1 MNYFT
6 TNIINCLMNSQDF
19 EEAISQL
26 FRIELQNAMNELLK
40 LELSSFLQYEKY
52 DRSGFNSGNSR
63 NGYYERELNTSYGTL
78 KLTIPRDRNGE
89 FSSPLVPKYERR
101 DNTTEEIVIK
111 LFQTGLT
118 NDEIATIVDS
128 LYSKKYS
135 KTTISNITD
144 QVIVNI
150 DKFKSRHLEKQY
162 SVIYLDATCIPIRRD
177 NVAKEAVHIAV
188 GVKMDG
194 YKEILGYSI
203 APTESCGIWDELLK
217 DLQTRGLEQ
226 VLLFVTD
233 GLTGVEN
240 VILNNFPKA
249 DIQRCIV
256 HLARNICFKVRVK
269 DRSDI
274 LGDFKEVYTA
284 PNKNEAII
292 RFHDFC
298 TKWSGKYPKVIESL
312 NQNQFILT
320 FYNYP
325 EQIRPSIYTTNLIE
339 GINKQIKR
347 KTKRKEQFP
356 SEESLE
362 KFLVA
367 LFEEFN
373 IRYSR
378 KIHKGFGLVA
388 LELTQLIEKRYQ

>member
-1 MNYFT
+1 M
-6 TNIINCLMNSQDF
+6 
-19 EEAISQL
+19 
-26 FRIELQNAMNELLK
+26 
-40 LELSSFLQYEKY
+40 
-52 DRSGFNSGNSR
+52 
-63 NGYYERELNTSYGTL
+63 
-78 KLTIPRDRNGE
+78 
-89 FSSPLVPKYERR
+89 
-101 DNTTEEIVIK
+101 
-111 LFQTGLT
+111 
-118 NDEIATIVDS
+118 
-128 LYSKKYS
+128 
-135 KTTISNITD
+135 
-144 QVIVNI
+144 
-150 DKFKSRHLEKQY
+150 
-162 SVIYLDATCIPIRRD
+162 
-177 NVAKEAVHIAV
+177 
-188 GVKMDG
+188 
-194 YKEILGYSI
+194 
-203 APTESCGIWDELLK
+203 
-217 DLQTRGLEQ
+217 
-226 VLLFVTD
+226 
-233 GLTGVEN
+233 
-240 VILNNFPKA
+240 NNFPKA